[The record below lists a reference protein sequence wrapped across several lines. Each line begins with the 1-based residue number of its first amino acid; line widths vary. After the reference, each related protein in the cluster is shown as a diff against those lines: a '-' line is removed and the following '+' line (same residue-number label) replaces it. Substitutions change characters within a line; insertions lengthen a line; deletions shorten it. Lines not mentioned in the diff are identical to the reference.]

1 MVKVVKLEICHQT
14 THKKAHPDDEHREY
28 SSLGWTFNI
37 EIKSRRKLLSFED
50 ATNHKP
56 RMNKE
61 RSEQPV
67 MGAHHLEALAKRS
80 TMVLHRHTSIE
91 IMGDDSTHIAQWQ
104 VKPCRLF
111 HHTYAPVYIGRETII
126 EIIMDAFCQVGTGI
140 E

>member
-1 MVKVVKLEICHQT
+1 MLNIWVV
-14 THKKAHPDDEHREY
+14 
-28 SSLGWTFNI
+28 

-56 RMNKE
+56 GMNKE

-67 MGAHHLEALAKRS
+67 MGAHHLETLTKGS

-91 IMGDDSTHIAQWQ
+91 IMGDNGAYIAQWQ

>member
-1 MVKVVKLEICHQT
+1 MLYIWVV
-14 THKKAHPDDEHREY
+14 
-28 SSLGWTFNI
+28 
-37 EIKSRRKLLSFED
+37 EIKSQRKLLSFED

-56 RMNKE
+56 GMNKE

-80 TMVLHRHTSIE
+80 TMVLHRHAAVKVMSDN
-91 IMGDDSTHIAQWQ
+91 GAYIAQRQ

-126 EIIMDAFCQVGTGI
+126 KIIMDAFRQVGTGI

>member
-1 MVKVVKLEICHQT
+1 MITSSFAMAQVRAEGS
-14 THKKAHPDDEHREY
+14 KAHNP
-28 SSLGWTFNI
+28 
-37 EIKSRRKLLSFED
+37 RRAQNDFGINCHEGCLFLHY

-56 RMNKE
+56 GMNKE

-67 MGAHHLEALAKRS
+67 MGAHHLETLTKGS

-91 IMGDDSTHIAQWQ
+91 IMGDNGAYIAQWQ